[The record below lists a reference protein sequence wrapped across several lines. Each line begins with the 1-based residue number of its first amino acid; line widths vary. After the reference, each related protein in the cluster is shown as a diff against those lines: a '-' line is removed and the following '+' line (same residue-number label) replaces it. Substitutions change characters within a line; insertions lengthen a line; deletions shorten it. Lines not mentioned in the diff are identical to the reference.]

1 MHGKSGNG
9 GGGGGNTGGTAGD
22 GGRISGTGTGAR
34 ILVIEDD
41 PSIALGIRM
50 NLEAEGYRVVIA
62 EDGEV
67 GIREAQE
74 GSFDLVLLD
83 IMLPK
88 QNGYEVLMALRNA
101 RVRTPVLVLSARSTE
116 IDKVMGLELGAE
128 DYVTKPFSVAELL
141 ARVRVALRRQKNV
154 AAEPESVWRFGEIEV
169 NANTREVTRAG
180 QTMEITAKEFDV
192 LMSLI
197 HAKGRVLSRQQIF
210 DMVWGPNHHGT
221 PRTIDNF
228 VAQLR
233 SKLEKDPQNPSHL
246 MTVRG
251 VGYRFAT

>member
-1 MHGKSGNG
+1 MHGNNGNG
-9 GGGGGNTGGTAGD
+9 GGGNGSGGTSGGN
-22 GGRISGTGTGAR
+22 GRISGTGTGAK

-50 NLEAEGYRVVIA
+50 NLEAEGYRVVLA
-62 EDGEV
+62 EDGEI

-74 GSFDLVLLD
+74 GAFDLVLLD

-154 AAEPESVWRFGEIEV
+154 AAEPEAVWRFGEIEV
-169 NANTREVTRAG
+169 NANTREVTRGG
-180 QTMEITAKEFDV
+180 QPMEITAKEFDV
-192 LMSLI
+192 LMTLI
-197 HAKGRVLSRQQIF
+197 QAKGRVLSRQQIF
-210 DMVWGPNHHGT
+210 DTVWGPNHHGT

-246 MTVRG
+246 TTVRG
-251 VGYRFAT
+251 VGYRFVS